1 MTRSVVNAWR
11 SRCASYRRSH
21 AFLFRGWMVKS
32 ARIVVPVFAF
42 PANRTRDHP
51 LMSRQTTRRLRVSST
66 SLDRCRSRFASPTF
80 QPPVESRGTRPGDL
94 SRSIRCTSIDFTA
107 KPSRFYN
114 HFDFVSVSFL
124 SNRSLL
130 VPFPRLV
137 RLILFLIGRFSFFQP
152 RVGDLACWKICKGIG
167 TVDVSIVT
175 SFVLYRF

>member
-11 SRCASYRRSH
+11 SRCASYRRGH

-107 KPSRFYN
+107 KPSFTTISYQFLFFQIVLCSSFF
-114 HFDFVSVSFL
+114 HVSCALYFFL
-124 SNRSLL
+124 SVVFPFFNLESVILLVGKFAKGSGPWMFRSLH
-130 VPFPRLV
+130 RLCC
-137 RLILFLIGRFSFFQP
+137 I
-152 RVGDLACWKICKGIG
+152 
-167 TVDVSIVT
+167 VSE
-175 SFVLYRF
+175 